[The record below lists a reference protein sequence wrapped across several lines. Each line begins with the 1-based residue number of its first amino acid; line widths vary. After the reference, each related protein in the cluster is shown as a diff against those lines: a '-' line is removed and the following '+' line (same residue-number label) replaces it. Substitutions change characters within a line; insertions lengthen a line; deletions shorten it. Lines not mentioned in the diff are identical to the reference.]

1 MSIVTNLDL
10 KIAERCKKFRA
21 EAKFTQVHVA
31 EYLGIKYQSYQ
42 KMEAGKHSFRAS
54 TLDRLAMLYNKKLFH
69 FISGGEAQIDPLITK
84 ATLILHGM
92 SDDDREEAIRA
103 LLNIKHNNARLAK

>member
-1 MSIVTNLDL
+1 MTVVTNLDL
-10 KIAERCKKFRA
+10 KIAERLKQFRA
-21 EAKFTQVHVA
+21 EAKFTQPQVA
-31 EYLGIKYQSYQ
+31 EYLGIRYQSYQ

-84 ATLILHGM
+84 VGLILHGM
-92 SDDDREEAIRA
+92 SDDERETAIRA
-103 LLNIKHNNARLAK
+103 LLNIKHNRKESTV